1 MRFSCSSP
9 LLSSM
14 IRMLINVSLAVCS
27 NLSISRLITHTP
39 RPFSIIKSLLCGRLV
54 CWWLFVHRYVL
65 TILVHTVGFR
75 VALYNF
81 VFIRV
86 IHESCERILQLR
98 QLFGAF
104 KIAVLLRLVE
114 LFYGVKHSI
123 KCIVPEQRLVSC
135 VRIHSS
141 NIVHSRFPCK
151 FSHIILPPEIVLLLL
166 RYWLRQ
172 VHSMVDCPPEH
183 RGVNHAPL
191 RCRHGAYL
199 DNFLKRLSMTAKDV
213 HTLSCPRW
221 KPLLSV
227 RPSALTVLSMLRIPL
242 FLSTRQTSF

>member
-1 MRFSCSSP
+1 
-9 LLSSM
+9 M

-39 RPFSIIKSLLCGRLV
+39 RPFSLIKSLLCGRLV

-114 LFYGVKHSI
+114 LLYGVKHSI
-123 KCIVPEQRLVSC
+123 KCIVSEQRLVSC

-151 FSHIILPPEIVLLLL
+151 FSHIILPPEIVRPRRCYLALLLL
-166 RYWLRQ
+166 QSPLPVRQ
-172 VHSMVDCPPEH
+172 SS
-183 RGVNHAPL
+183 NHAPL
-191 RCRHGAYL
+191 HLMVSRLPCRCQSHVGSRVAH
-199 DNFLKRLSMTAKDV
+199 
-213 HTLSCPRW
+213 HTMP
-221 KPLLSV
+221 
-227 RPSALTVLSMLRIPL
+227 A
-242 FLSTRQTSF
+242 

>member
-65 TILVHTVGFR
+65 TLLVHTVGFR
-75 VALYNF
+75 VAVYNF

-151 FSHIILPPEIVLLLL
+151 FSHIILPPEIVRSRRYYLALLLL
-166 RYWLRQ
+166 QSPLPVCR
-172 VHSMVDCPPEH
+172 SD
-183 RGVNHAPL
+183 NHAPL
-191 RCRHGAYL
+191 HL
-199 DNFLKRLSMTAKDV
+199 MVS
-213 HTLSCPRW
+213 
-221 KPLLSV
+221 
-227 RPSALTVLSMLRIPL
+227 RIPSRCQFRAGSRAAHHTML
-242 FLSTRQTSF
+242 A